1 MTDADLLVFTAGW
14 SCYKFSNIPHDK
26 TADEYS
32 AIAGVT
38 EFSDI
43 DFPLIRLGEIHL
55 IYAEACMHVGGD
67 ASAQVAALAAR
78 AKVAAPATVNE
89 DYLIAERARELMWE
103 GHRRTDLVRYGK
115 FTSKDFPWTF
125 KGGSFQGNVDLGDHM
140 NIFPIPSSEL
150 TTNLDLVQNPGYA
163 GR

>member
-1 MTDADLLVFTAGW
+1 MRVENTVF
-14 SCYKFSNIPHDK
+14 CVKQDIVDIFS
-26 TADEYS
+26 TC
-32 AIAGVT
+32 
-38 EFSDI
+38 
-43 DFPLIRLGEIHL
+43 HL
-55 IYAEACMHVGGD
+55 F
-67 ASAQVAALAAR
+67 Q
-78 AKVAAPATVNE
+78 N
-89 DYLIAERARELMWE
+89 ERAVDE